1 MKKNTYISIIRTLGC
16 LLLLSVFVSS
26 CLYEEPELTAD
37 GELGVDPTA
46 VNIMTNLTLE
56 TSFDPVNVNR
66 GTRAAATTYLH
77 RFVVAVYEG
86 SQKVAGQVI
95 YQEMQSGETTVN
107 IPLSMKLHARKY
119 QLAVWAD
126 YVEKPEEETYQTFY
140 DATDMAFILRATPYK
155 GNSRY
160 HDAFYGNTP
169 LDLSAY
175 RDQWNVTVPVDVK
188 MLRPMAS
195 YNLIA
200 TDVAK
205 FLKKVTDKEITGKRF
220 TMTVKYNYY
229 LPTGFDVFTGRLK
242 NSLQYIEYTKTVDL
256 ATLQKEENK
265 EEFNIGFDY
274 LLINNESA
282 SSIPVTIEITNESK
296 TVVARYQN
304 LKIPYQRNKET
315 NIRGYFLTASPGIS
329 FDPDFNDED
338 IIIDVTPIVKNN

>member
-1 MKKNTYISIIRTLGC
+1 MKKNTYTSIIRTLGC
-16 LLLLSVFVSS
+16 LLLLSALVSS

-56 TSFDPVNVNR
+56 TSFELVNVNR
-66 GTRAAATTYLH
+66 GTRAATTYLH

-86 SQKVAGQVI
+86 SQKVAGQII
-95 YQEMQSGETTVN
+95 YQEIQDGETTVS
-107 IPLSMKLHARKY
+107 IPLNMKLHARKY

-126 YVEKPEEETYQTFY
+126 YVEKSEGETYQTFY
-140 DATDMAFILRATPYK
+140 DATDMGFIQRAAPYK
-155 GNSRY
+155 GNVKY
-160 HDAFYGNTP
+160 YDAFYGNIP

-175 RDQWNVTVPVDVK
+175 RDQWNVTVPVDIK
-188 MLRPMAS
+188 MTRPMAS

-205 FLKKVTDKEITGKRF
+205 FLKKVADKEITGKKF

-229 LPTGFDVFTGRLK
+229 LPTGFDALTGRLK
-242 NSLQYIEYTKTVDL
+242 NSLQYIEYNKTVDL

-265 EEFNIGFDY
+265 EEFNIGFDF

-304 LKIPYQRNKET
+304 LKVPYERNKET
-315 NIRGYFLTASPGIS
+315 TIRGYFLTASPGIS
-329 FDPDFNDED
+329 FDPDFNNDD

>member
-1 MKKNTYISIIRTLGC
+1 MKKNTYTSIIRTLRC
-16 LLLLSVFVSS
+16 LLLLSALVSS

-56 TSFDPVNVNR
+56 TSFELVNVNR
-66 GTRAAATTYLH
+66 GTRAATTYLH

-86 SQKVAGQVI
+86 SQKVAGQII
-95 YQEMQSGETTVN
+95 YQEIQDGETTVS
-107 IPLSMKLHARKY
+107 IPLNMKLHARKY

-126 YVEKPEEETYQTFY
+126 YVEKSEGETYQTFY
-140 DATDMAFILRATPYK
+140 DATDMGFIQRAAPYK
-155 GNSRY
+155 GNVKY
-160 HDAFYGNTP
+160 YDAFYGNIP

-175 RDQWNVTVPVDVK
+175 RDQWNVTVPVDIK
-188 MLRPMAS
+188 MTRPMAS

-205 FLKKVTDKEITGKRF
+205 FLKKVADKEITGKKF

-229 LPTGFDVFTGRLK
+229 LPTGFDALTGRLK
-242 NSLQYIEYTKTVDL
+242 NSLQYVEYNKTVDL

-265 EEFNIGFDY
+265 EEFNIGFDF

-304 LKIPYQRNKET
+304 LKVPYERNKET
-315 NIRGYFLTASPGIS
+315 TIRGYFLTASPGIS
-329 FDPDFNDED
+329 FDPDFNDDD

>member
-1 MKKNTYISIIRTLGC
+1 MKKNTYTSIIRTLGC
-16 LLLLSVFVSS
+16 LLLLTVFVSS

-37 GELGVDPTA
+37 GELGIDPTA

-56 TSFDPVNVNR
+56 TSFELVNVNR
-66 GTRAAATTYLH
+66 GTRAATTYLH

-86 SQKVAGQVI
+86 SQKVAGQII
-95 YQEMQSGETTVN
+95 YQEIQDGETAVS
-107 IPLSMKLHARKY
+107 IPLNMKLHARKY

-126 YVEKPEEETYQTFY
+126 YVEKSEGETYQTFY
-140 DATDMAFILRATPYK
+140 DATDMGFIQRAAPYK
-155 GNSRY
+155 GNVKY
-160 HDAFYGNTP
+160 YDAFYGNIP
-169 LDLSAY
+169 LNLSAY
-175 RDQWNVTVPVDVK
+175 RDQWNVTVPVDIK
-188 MLRPMAS
+188 MTRPMAS

-205 FLKKVTDKEITGKRF
+205 FLKKVADKEITGKKF

-229 LPTGFDVFTGRLK
+229 LPTGFDALTGRLK
-242 NSLQYIEYTKTVDL
+242 NSLQYVEYNKTVDL

-265 EEFNIGFDY
+265 EEFNIGFDF

-304 LKIPYQRNKET
+304 LKVPYERNKET
-315 NIRGYFLTASPGIS
+315 TIRGYFLTASPGIS
-329 FDPDFNDED
+329 FDPDFNDDD

>member
-1 MKKNTYISIIRTLGC
+1 MKKNTYTSIIRTLGC
-16 LLLLSVFVSS
+16 LLLLSALVSS

-56 TSFDPVNVNR
+56 TSFELVNVNR
-66 GTRAAATTYLH
+66 GTRAATTYLH

-86 SQKVAGQVI
+86 SQKVAEQII
-95 YQEMQSGETTVN
+95 YQEIQDGETTVS
-107 IPLSMKLHARKY
+107 IPLNMKLHARKY

-126 YVEKPEEETYQTFY
+126 YVEKSEGETYQTFY
-140 DATDMAFILRATPYK
+140 DATDMGFIQRAAPYK
-155 GNSRY
+155 GNVKY
-160 HDAFYGNTP
+160 YDAFYGNIP

-175 RDQWNVTVPVDVK
+175 RDQWNVTVPVDIK
-188 MLRPMAS
+188 MTRPMAS

-205 FLKKVTDKEITGKRF
+205 FLKKVADKEITGKKF

-229 LPTGFDVFTGRLK
+229 LPTGFDALTGRLK
-242 NSLQYIEYTKTVDL
+242 NSLQYVEYNKTVDL

-265 EEFNIGFDY
+265 EEFNIGFDF

-304 LKIPYQRNKET
+304 LKVPYERNKET
-315 NIRGYFLTASPGIS
+315 TIRGYFLTASPGIS
-329 FDPDFNDED
+329 FDPDFNDDD

>member
-1 MKKNTYISIIRTLGC
+1 MKKNTYTSIIRTLGC
-16 LLLLSVFVSS
+16 LLLLSALVSS

-56 TSFDPVNVNR
+56 TSFELVNVNR
-66 GTRAAATTYLH
+66 GTRAATTYLH

-86 SQKVAGQVI
+86 SQKVAGQII
-95 YQEMQSGETTVN
+95 YQEIQDGETTVS
-107 IPLSMKLHARKY
+107 IPLNMKLHARKY

-126 YVEKPEEETYQTFY
+126 YVEKSEGETYQTFY
-140 DATDMAFILRATPYK
+140 DATDMGFIQRAAPYK
-155 GNSRY
+155 GNVKY
-160 HDAFYGNTP
+160 YDAFYGNIP

-175 RDQWNVTVPVDVK
+175 RDQWNVTVPVDIK
-188 MLRPMAS
+188 MTRPMAS

-205 FLKKVTDKEITGKRF
+205 FLKKVADKEITGKKF

-229 LPTGFDVFTGRLK
+229 LPTGFDALTGRLK
-242 NSLQYIEYTKTVDL
+242 NSLQYIEYNKTVDL

-265 EEFNIGFDY
+265 EEFNIGFDF
-274 LLINNESA
+274 LLINNEST

-304 LKIPYQRNKET
+304 LKVPYERNKET
-315 NIRGYFLTASPGIS
+315 TIRGYFLTASPGIS
-329 FDPDFNDED
+329 FDPDFNDDD

>member
-140 DATDMAFILRATPYK
+140 DATDMAFILRAILVK
-155 GNSRY
+155 EAIR
-160 HDAFYGNTP
+160 AFQQ
-169 LDLSAY
+169 SH
-175 RDQWNVTVPVDVK
+175 RVQHEVV
-188 MLRPMAS
+188 
-195 YNLIA
+195 IA
-200 TDVAK
+200 AAQS
-205 FLKKVTDKEITGKRF
+205 EHH
-220 TMTVKYNYY
+220 
-229 LPTGFDVFTGRLK
+229 P
-242 NSLQYIEYTKTVDL
+242 
-256 ATLQKEENK
+256 
-265 EEFNIGFDY
+265 
-274 LLINNESA
+274 
-282 SSIPVTIEITNESK
+282 
-296 TVVARYQN
+296 
-304 LKIPYQRNKET
+304 
-315 NIRGYFLTASPGIS
+315 
-329 FDPDFNDED
+329 
-338 IIIDVTPIVKNN
+338 

>member
-1 MKKNTYISIIRTLGC
+1 MKKNTYTSIIRTLGC
-16 LLLLSVFVSS
+16 LLLLSALVSS

-56 TSFDPVNVNR
+56 TSFELVNVNR
-66 GTRAAATTYLH
+66 GTRAATTYLH

-86 SQKVAGQVI
+86 SQKVAGQII
-95 YQEMQSGETTVN
+95 YQEIQDGETTVS
-107 IPLSMKLHARKY
+107 IPLNMKLHARKY

-126 YVEKPEEETYQTFY
+126 YVEKSEGETYQTFY
-140 DATDMAFILRATPYK
+140 DATDMGFIQRAAPYK
-155 GNSRY
+155 GNVKY
-160 HDAFYGNTP
+160 YDAFYGNIP

-175 RDQWNVTVPVDVK
+175 RDQWNVTVPVNIK
-188 MLRPMAS
+188 MTRPMAS

-205 FLKKVTDKEITGKRF
+205 FLKKVADKEITGKKF

-229 LPTGFDVFTGRLK
+229 LPTGFDALTGRLK
-242 NSLQYIEYTKTVDL
+242 NSLQYIEYNKTVDL

-265 EEFNIGFDY
+265 EEFNIGFDF

-304 LKIPYQRNKET
+304 LKVPYERNKET
-315 NIRGYFLTASPGIS
+315 TIRGYFLTASPGIS
-329 FDPDFNDED
+329 FDPDFNDDD

>member
-1 MKKNTYISIIRTLGC
+1 MKKNTYTSIIRTLGC
-16 LLLLSVFVSS
+16 LLLLTVFVSS

-56 TSFDPVNVNR
+56 TSFDLVNVNR
-66 GTRAAATTYLH
+66 GTRAATTYLH

-86 SQKVAGQVI
+86 SQKVAGQII
-95 YQEMQSGETTVN
+95 YQEIQDGETTVS
-107 IPLSMKLHARKY
+107 IPLNMKLHARKY

-126 YVEKPEEETYQTFY
+126 YVEKSEGETYQTFY
-140 DATDMAFILRATPYK
+140 DATDMGFIQRAAPYK
-155 GNSRY
+155 GNVKY
-160 HDAFYGNTP
+160 YDAFYGNIP

-175 RDQWNVTVPVDVK
+175 RDQWNVTVPVDIK
-188 MLRPMAS
+188 MTRPMAS

-205 FLKKVTDKEITGKRF
+205 FLKKVADKEITGKKF

-229 LPTGFDVFTGRLK
+229 LPTGFDALTGRLK
-242 NSLQYIEYTKTVDL
+242 NSLQYIEY
-256 ATLQKEENK
+256 NK
-265 EEFNIGFDY
+265 EEFNIGFDF

-304 LKIPYQRNKET
+304 LKVPYERNKET
-315 NIRGYFLTASPGIS
+315 TIRGYFLTASPGIS
-329 FDPDFNDED
+329 FDPDFNDDD